1 MDEPLAISQTTLSL
15 FFSPPG
21 HMHTCVL
28 TNDVRH
34 VQATLHH
41 VLLHENGN
49 VQRCVEQ
56 L

>member
-1 MDEPLAISQTTLSL
+1 MDEPLAIPQTTLSL

-28 TNDVRH
+28 THDVRH